1 MPESLEEPKFEIIKK
16 YNNFEIRKYFD
27 TIQAQVASPLSY
39 EISPS
44 AHFREIAGY
53 IFGNNSES
61 QNISMTAP
69 VHTWEQNNQ
78 NIMAFTMPSK
88 FNIDDLPKPNN
99 KRVRIL
105 DIEGENVAVLKFSW
119 FAGKKRTKKLANKLQ
134 KLVENK
140 EVDKVIEKDGV
151 KILGE
156 ANILNK
162 LPVSASNLYAKNVFN
177 FISNL
182 YDKENKKL
190 NINLEDEI
198 IEKTLIK

>member
-69 VHTWEQNNQ
+69 VHTWEQNDQ

-88 FNIDDLPKPNN
+88 FSIDDLPKPNN

-119 FAGKKRTKKLANKLQ
+119 FAGKRRTKKLANKLQ
-134 KLVENK
+134 KLVE
-140 EVDKVIEKDGV
+140 DKGL
-151 KILGE
+151 KIKGNPKLAVYDNPMTTLPFMRRNE
-156 ANILNK
+156 IH
-162 LPVSASNLYAKNVFN
+162 LPV
-177 FISNL
+177 
-182 YDKENKKL
+182 
-190 NINLEDEI
+190 
-198 IEKTLIK
+198 EK

>member
-1 MPESLEEPKFEIIKK
+1 MPDILEEPKFKIIKK
-16 YNNFEIRKYFD
+16 FNSFEIRKYFD
-27 TIQAQVASPLSY
+27 TVQAQVASPLSY

-53 IFGNNSES
+53 IFGNNNKS

-88 FNIDDLPKPNN
+88 FNRDDLPKPNN

-105 DIEGENVAVLKFSW
+105 DVKGETVAVLKFSW
-119 FAGKKRTKKLANKLQ
+119 FAGKTRTKKLANKLH

-140 EVDKVIEKDGV
+140 GLKKKGNPRLAVYDNPMTTLPFMRRNEIH
-151 KILGE
+151 
-156 ANILNK
+156 
-162 LPVSASNLYAKNVFN
+162 LPV
-177 FISNL
+177 
-182 YDKENKKL
+182 
-190 NINLEDEI
+190 
-198 IEKTLIK
+198 EK

>member
-69 VHTWEQNNQ
+69 VHTWEQNDQ

-88 FNIDDLPKPNN
+88 FSIDDLPKPNN

-119 FAGKKRTKKLANKLQ
+119 FAGKRRAKKFANKLQ

-140 EVDKVIEKDGV
+140 GL
-151 KILGE
+151 KIKGNPRLAVYDNPMTTLPFMRRNE
-156 ANILNK
+156 IH
-162 LPVSASNLYAKNVFN
+162 LPV
-177 FISNL
+177 
-182 YDKENKKL
+182 
-190 NINLEDEI
+190 
-198 IEKTLIK
+198 EK

>member
-88 FNIDDLPKPNN
+88 FNKDDLPKPNN
-99 KRVRIL
+99 KRVRIV

-119 FAGKKRTKKLANKLQ
+119 FAGKRRTKKFASKLQ

-140 EVDKVIEKDGV
+140 GL
-151 KILGE
+151 KIKGNPRLAVYDNPMTTLPFMRRNE
-156 ANILNK
+156 IH
-162 LPVSASNLYAKNVFN
+162 LPV
-177 FISNL
+177 
-182 YDKENKKL
+182 
-190 NINLEDEI
+190 
-198 IEKTLIK
+198 EK

>member
-16 YNNFEIRKYFD
+16 YNDFEIRKYFD

-119 FAGKKRTKKLANKLQ
+119 FAGKRRTKKLAKKLQ

-140 EVDKVIEKDGV
+140 GL
-151 KILGE
+151 KIKGNPKLAIYDNPMTTLPFMRRNE
-156 ANILNK
+156 IH
-162 LPVSASNLYAKNVFN
+162 LPV
-177 FISNL
+177 
-182 YDKENKKL
+182 
-190 NINLEDEI
+190 
-198 IEKTLIK
+198 EK